1 MTEGDTE
8 LVDRE
13 PVFDLD
19 DKDGGL
25 DDNGNDNLV
34 SLDSDG
40 DGDKDGG

>member
-1 MTEGDTE
+1 MTGGGTE
-8 LVDRE
+8 LGDRE
-13 PVFDLD
+13 PDFDLD